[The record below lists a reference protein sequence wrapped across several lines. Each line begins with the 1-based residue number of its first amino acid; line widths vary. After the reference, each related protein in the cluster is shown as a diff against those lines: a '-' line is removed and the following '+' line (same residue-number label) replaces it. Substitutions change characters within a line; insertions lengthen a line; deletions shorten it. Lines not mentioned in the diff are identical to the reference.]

1 MADEPEQPKARRSVS
16 DAIGG
21 WARRVTELVAEVSG
35 SVSIPKEL
43 EGPLDDLRTARYA
56 GAPDDAVA
64 GARKLLAD
72 HPDAPH
78 LHLALGLG
86 ALHQLALGGRPT
98 KTLEDAAQALADKL
112 GGGPSQLLRGAAAL
126 ADGEPEKALDHLRRA
141 GADPGESKTDEDEIR
156 LLVHLL
162 GALAQLA
169 RGEDERALRELHKA
183 RSRLPAEVGAPL
195 REIVLR
201 HGVMLLL
208 AADRIPDAETWGLDA
223 LRRNEKSPLTQSLLA
238 RVYAAKGDKVGAHAM
253 LDELSDDTSHDLT
266 RLHVGIGVGLPD
278 DQDGLGTIALRYL
291 QAASEDPKRRRI
303 WALAELVRRDAD
315 ADADDEDD
323 DDDDDDDAAW
333 PAEVV
338 AALAEAAKAAP
349 AGARDRYLAELA
361 HVALRLDAE
370 ASVVHELVDERL
382 RRDEG
387 TAPEE
392 LRIVRARKSI
402 AAGEDA
408 MADFVAGAAVRFRAD
423 PDVGG
428 VHGPDPLSPV
438 RNSDLRHALLS
449 SQRALAGAELAIAR
463 SQKDL
468 AQDLLVEALVQW
480 PRSGR
485 ARRLLA
491 EIATPGG
498 GKRLEDLLAG
508 ATTLLAGVPNRVLG
522 VSLSGVA
529 DAMAKVIAA
538 RERLARP
545 LTIAIM
551 GEFSAGKST
560 FVNALLGEAVAPMGV
575 LPTTTTI
582 NVFRRGST
590 GGARVHYRDG
600 RIATLAPDGVHDFLH
615 GLDSERATQ
624 IRHVE
629 IERTG
634 SRMGEAAVV
643 DTPGLNALDP
653 FHEQVAREFLDEA
666 DAVIWLFSA
675 TRTGAATEVGMLES
689 LRAGGRR
696 VLGVLN
702 KVDTLE
708 DDEKKELADYLREQ
722 LGEVLVDVVPLCAR
736 DALEHRTAGSDG
748 EDPFAPVEAALEREF
763 LQRARE
769 LKRAVT
775 VRRFADALQAARE
788 ATEAAVTQLQAAAE
802 EGLAGIR
809 RDRPPAYRLLVEFGD
824 AVERE
829 VLAVDDLL
837 TREGLGLGVLIARK
851 GRNKEPLDPLDHEY
865 LAGIVREGLTDAM
878 RRALS
883 DVGRRDP
890 SAGAVLDEIF
900 VAWAQGHIEGLIDAG
915 FVTDTLDAHSAKIA
929 DGEAAMRAGLRESL
943 RPIARAWAR
952 RARLLVR
959 QVERARSRADREASS
974 APRAEAMRLRASVIT
989 SIDALLGGLD
999 ALEDTDT

>member
-1 MADEPEQPKARRSVS
+1 MADEPESPKARRSVS

-56 GAPDDAVA
+56 GAADEAVA
-64 GARKLLAD
+64 RARKLQAD

-86 ALHQLALGGRPT
+86 AMHQLALGGRPT
-98 KTLEDAAQALADKL
+98 KTLEDAAAGLQEKL
-112 GGGPSQLLRGAAAL
+112 GGGPQQLLQGAIKL
-126 ADGEPEKALDHLRRA
+126 ASDEPEKALDHLRRA
-141 GADPGESKTDEDEIR
+141 AADLGESKTDDDEIR
-156 LLVHLL
+156 LLTHLL
-162 GALAQLA
+162 AALAQLA
-169 RGEDERALRELHKA
+169 RGEEDRALRELHKA
-183 RSRLPAEVGAPL
+183 RSRLPAEMGTPL
-195 REIVLR
+195 RDIVLR

-223 LRRNEKSPLTQSLLA
+223 LRRNEKSALAQSLVA

-253 LDELSDDTSHDLT
+253 LDELSDDTAHDLT
-266 RLHVGIGVGLPD
+266 RLYVGICVGLPD
-278 DQDGLGTIALRYL
+278 DQADLGTIALRYL
-291 QAASEDPKRRRI
+291 QGDSDDPARRRI

-315 ADADDEDD
+315 DDGTDD
-323 DDDDDDDAAW
+323 DDDEPTAAAW

-338 AALAEAAKAAP
+338 AALAQAAKAAP
-349 AGARDRYLAELA
+349 AGSRDRHLAELA
-361 HVALRLDAE
+361 HVALRLDAADAE
-370 ASVVHELVDERL
+370 AVRELVDARL

-392 LRIVRARKSI
+392 LRIVRARRRIS
-402 AAGEDA
+402 AGEDA
-408 MADFVAGAAVRFRAD
+408 LADFVAGPTVRFRAD

-428 VHGPDPLSPV
+428 VRGPDPLSPV
-438 RNSDLRHALLS
+438 RNPDLRHALLS
-449 SQRALAGAELAIAR
+449 SQRALAGAELAT
-463 SQKDL
+463 SKGQSDL

-480 PRSGR
+480 PRNAR

-491 EIATPGG
+491 ELATPGG

-508 ATTLLAGVPNRVLG
+508 ATTLLAAVPNRVLG
-522 VSLSGVA
+522 VSLAGVA
-529 DAMAKVIAA
+529 DAMAKVVAA

-590 GGARVHYRDG
+590 GGAQVHYRDG
-600 RIATLAPDGVHDFLH
+600 RIATLSGDDVHTFLH
-615 GLDSERATQ
+615 GLDTERATQ

-634 SRMGEAAVV
+634 DRMGEAAVV

-675 TRTGAATEVGMLES
+675 TRTGAATEVGMLQS

-702 KVDTLE
+702 KVDTLD
-708 DDEKKELADYLREQ
+708 DDEKQELADYLREQ
-722 LGEVLVDVVPLCAR
+722 LGEVLVEVVPLCAR
-736 DALEHRTAGSDG
+736 DALEFRTEGGKG

-775 VRRFADALQAARE
+775 VRRFTDALQSARD
-788 ATEAAVTQLQAAAE
+788 ATEQAVTQLEATADA
-802 EGLAGIR
+802 GLAGVR
-809 RDRPPAYRLLVEFGD
+809 RDRPPVYRLLVEFGD

-829 VLAVDDLL
+829 VLALDDLL

-851 GRNKEPLDPLDHEY
+851 GRNKGPLDPLDHEY
-865 LAGIVREGLTDAM
+865 LAATVREGLTDAM
-878 RRALS
+878 RRALT

-890 SAGAVLDEIF
+890 SAGRVLDEIF

-915 FVTDTLDAHSAKIA
+915 FVTDTLDAHSGKIA
-929 DGEAAMRAGLRESL
+929 DGEAAMRAGLREAL

-959 QVERARSRADREASS
+959 EVERARSRADREASS
-974 APRAEAMRLRASVIT
+974 APRAEAMRLRASIVT
-989 SIDALLGGLD
+989 SIDALLGGID
-999 ALEDTDT
+999 ALEDTEA

>member
-43 EGPLDDLRTARYA
+43 EGPLDDLRTARYT
-56 GAPDDAVA
+56 GAADEAVA
-64 GARKLLAD
+64 RARKLLAE
-72 HPDAPH
+72 HPEAPH

-86 ALHQLALGGRPT
+86 AIHQLALGGRPT
-98 KTLEDAAQALADKL
+98 KTLEDAADGVHEKL
-112 GGGPSQLLRGAAAL
+112 GAGPLQLLQGAIKL
-126 ADGEPEKALDHLRRA
+126 ASDEPEKALDHLRRA
-141 GADPGESKTDEDEIR
+141 AADPGESKTDEDEIR
-156 LLVHLL
+156 LLTHLL
-162 GALAQLA
+162 AALAQLA
-169 RGEDERALRELHKA
+169 RGEEDRALRELHKA

-195 REIVLR
+195 RDIVLR

-223 LRRNEKSPLTQSLLA
+223 LRRNEKSALAQALVA
-238 RVYAAKGDKVGAHAM
+238 RVYAAKGDKVGAQAM

-266 RLHVGIGVGLPD
+266 RLYVGICVGLPD
-278 DQDGLGTIALRYL
+278 DQDDLGTIALRYL
-291 QAASEDPKRRRI
+291 QADSNDPARRRI
-303 WALAELVRRDAD
+303 WALAELVRRE
-315 ADADDEDD
+315 DDGDTDD
-323 DDDDDDDAAW
+323 DDDERTKAAW

-338 AALAEAAKAAP
+338 AALAQAAKAAP
-349 AGARDRYLAELA
+349 AGARDRHLAELA
-361 HVALRLDAE
+361 HVALRLDA
-370 ASVVHELVDERL
+370 ADTDAVRELVDTRL
-382 RRDEG
+382 RREGG

-392 LRIVRARKSI
+392 LRIVRARARI

-408 MADFVAGAAVRFRAD
+408 TTDFVAGPVVRFRAD
-423 PDVGG
+423 PDVGAR
-428 VHGPDPLSPV
+428 HGPDPLSPV
-438 RNSDLRHALLS
+438 RNPDLRHALLS
-449 SQRALAGAELAIAR
+449 SQRALAGAELAK
-463 SQKDL
+463 SKGQSDL

-480 PRSGR
+480 PRNGR

-491 EIATPGG
+491 ELATPGG

-508 ATTLLAGVPNRVLG
+508 ATTLLAGVPNRVQG
-522 VSLSGVA
+522 VSLAGVA

-582 NVFRRGST
+582 NVFRRGTT
-590 GGARVHYRDG
+590 GGAQVHYRDG
-600 RIATLAPDGVHDFLH
+600 RIATLSGEDVHTFLH
-615 GLDSERATQ
+615 GLDTERATQ

-634 SRMGEAAVV
+634 DRMGEAAVV

-675 TRTGAATEVGMLES
+675 TRTGAATEVGMLQS

-696 VLGVLN
+696 VPGVLN

-708 DDEKKELADYLREQ
+708 DDEKQELADYLREQ
-722 LGEVLVDVVPLCAR
+722 LGEVLVEVVPLCAR
-736 DALEHRTAGSDG
+736 DALEFRTEGGKG
-748 EDPFAPVEAALEREF
+748 EDPFAPVESALEREF

-775 VRRFADALQAARE
+775 VRRFTDALQSARD
-788 ATEAAVTQLQAAAE
+788 ATETAVTQLEAAAE
-802 EGLAGIR
+802 AGLAGVR

-829 VLAVDDLL
+829 VLALDDLL

-851 GRNKEPLDPLDHEY
+851 GRNKGPLDPLDHEY
-865 LAGIVREGLTDAM
+865 LAATVREGLTDAM
-878 RRALS
+878 RRALA

-890 SAGAVLDEIF
+890 SAGKVLDEIF

-915 FVTDTLDAHSAKIA
+915 FVTDTLDAHSGKIA
-929 DGEAAMRAGLRESL
+929 DGEAAMRAGLREAL

-959 QVERARSRADREASS
+959 EVERARSRADREASS
-974 APRAEAMRLRASVIT
+974 APRAEAMRLRASIVT
-989 SIDALLGGLD
+989 SIDALLGGID
-999 ALEDTDT
+999 ALEDTEA